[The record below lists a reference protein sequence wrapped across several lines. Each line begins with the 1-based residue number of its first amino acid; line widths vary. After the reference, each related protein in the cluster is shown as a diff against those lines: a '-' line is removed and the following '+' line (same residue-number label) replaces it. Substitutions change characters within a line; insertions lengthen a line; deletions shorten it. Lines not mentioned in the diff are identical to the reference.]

1 MREISIRR
9 FLLLHGD
16 GDRSGV
22 DSVVGAAEGREIP
35 AVDVEGV
42 VKANHDD
49 GLAGLGSNDVAVLIE
64 RHGNAADADERQL
77 AAAQNLV
84 ILGEDGAGERITVG
98 TVMSSATTRT
108 GRLVAQVLKL
118 VVME

>member
-42 VKANHDD
+42 VKA
-49 GLAGLGSNDVAVLIE
+49 
-64 RHGNAADADERQL
+64 
-77 AAAQNLV
+77 
-84 ILGEDGAGERITVG
+84 
-98 TVMSSATTRT
+98 
-108 GRLVAQVLKL
+108 
-118 VVME
+118 

>member
-49 GLAGLGSNDVAVLIE
+49 GLAGLGSNNVAVLIE

-84 ILGEDGAGERITVG
+84 ILG
-98 TVMSSATTRT
+98 
-108 GRLVAQVLKL
+108 
-118 VVME
+118 